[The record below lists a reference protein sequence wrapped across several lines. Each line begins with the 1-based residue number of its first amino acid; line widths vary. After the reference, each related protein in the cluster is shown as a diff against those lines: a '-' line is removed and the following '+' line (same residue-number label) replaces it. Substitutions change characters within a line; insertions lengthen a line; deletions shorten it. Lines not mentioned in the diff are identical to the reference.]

1 MAESCFKS
9 AGSLA
14 TGQLLGPS
22 HRALSGSGWHSMK
35 MPSTPAPAA
44 ATGQCGHVMPFTA
57 GAAALPSG
65 KLDGMR
71 RVEDHRDAQCP
82 HNRYGTE
89 VDHEVIVSERG
100 APFRQKDAVI
110 ASRGHFIA
118 HGAHIPREPQTGL
131 S

>member
-1 MAESCFKS
+1 M
-9 AGSLA
+9 
-14 TGQLLGPS
+14 
-22 HRALSGSGWHSMK
+22 
-35 MPSTPAPAA
+35 
-44 ATGQCGHVMPFTA
+44 
-57 GAAALPSG
+57 PSG

-118 HGAHIPREPQTGL
+118 HGAHIPRSHKLAFLDVDDAPRPRRRQEQVRL
-131 S
+131 AA